1 MFRVIVILHVYWLSI
16 AACVLS
22 KQGYGNTYPATG
34 TDLDVAGL
42 EAFHCSGVVFLCTFE
57 AFLGLIYAGMCAAI
71 LFGKVN
77 RVQSHAHLSFANAVC
92 LQYEEVDNNFFVDDD
107 TSDSDCD
114 GCDTLEE
121 EEEENGKVEGPV
133 MKSSSTKKLLFQ
145 KNARRHQSFMDQF
158 AGCPVLKFQVVND
171 VSL

>member
-1 MFRVIVILHVYWLSI
+1 MFRVIVILQVYWLSI
-16 AACVLS
+16 NSVYVVS

-34 TDLDVAGL
+34 TDLDVA
-42 EAFHCSGVVFLCTFE
+42 EAFHCSGVVLLCTFE

-92 LQYEEVDNNFFVDDD
+92 LQYEEVDNNLFVDDD
-107 TSDSDCD
+107 ASGSDCD

-121 EEEENGKVEGPV
+121 EEGENVKSNSSFVEQ
-133 MKSSSTKKLLFQ
+133 MS
-145 KNARRHQSFMDQF
+145 D
-158 AGCPVLKFQVVND
+158 CPVLKFQVVND
-171 VSL
+171 VSQYFIL

>member
-1 MFRVIVILHVYWLSI
+1 MY
-16 AACVLS
+16 VLVS

-34 TDLDVAGL
+34 TDLDVA
-42 EAFHCSGVVFLCTFE
+42 EAFHCSGVVLLCTFE

-92 LQYEEVDNNFFVDDD
+92 LQYEEVDNNLFVDDD
-107 TSDSDCD
+107 ASDSDCD

-121 EEEENGKVEGPV
+121 EEEENDKVEGRV
-133 MKSSSTKKLLFQ
+133 TKSGSTKKLMFQ
-145 KNARRHQSFMDQF
+145 KMSHKKQSCFIDQF
-158 AGCPVLKFQVVND
+158 SGCPVLKFQVVND
-171 VSL
+171 VSQYFIL